1 MLLLACFRIIRV
13 DALSEGLFKYI
24 DDIKKCLI
32 PNFLHLKHFRHL
44 FRSPEQTCSA
54 HPVSFL
60 HSVYTIVIFFLFSKA
75 IMKDGDALLK
85 GPPAVVVAVCLCVVF
100 MTTESL
106 RAIKGDPV
114 YKWPVTAESVQ
125 CQVRML
131 MMICLLTRQDNV
143 DTQEALLFLNSWI
156 GCTASG
162 SGVLSSSWPSLF
174 GFFNIF
180 CLVFF
185 LSASEWLNCSLWAH

>member
-131 MMICLLTRQDNV
+131 WFVCSHVKTTWTHRKH
-143 DTQEALLFLNSWI
+143 FYFWI
-156 GCTASG
+156 HGLAVQHLAVVYCHHHDP
-162 SGVLSSSWPSLF
+162 V
-174 GFFNIF
+174 
-180 CLVFF
+180 CLVFLIF
-185 LSASEWLNCSLWAH
+185 FV